1 MERDEAAIAMEA
13 DAQRKVIDQT
23 LFQPLT
29 VPEFAGEDTGRPAVG
44 YWSDVWRRL
53 RKHKLAMTGLALIAV
68 ITVMAVVG
76 PYLSGHGYAQQNL
89 SLTNVRPNASY
100 WFGTDNLGRD
110 LFTRVWDGGRISLLI
125 GLLTSVICLAIG
137 VFYGGISGFAGG
149 RVDNVMMRL
158 LEVLYSIPFMLYV
171 LLFMVT
177 LGPGLKTILIA
188 LGITYWMDMARVVR
202 GQVLSLKEQEYVLAA
217 RGLGA
222 GTWRIL
228 TRHLIPN
235 TMGPIIVTATL
246 LVPQAIFTEA
256 FLSFLGLGVS
266 APMAS
271 WGVLASNGIDSLSV
285 YPWQLFFPALFISL
299 TMLAFNFL
307 GDGLRDALDPR
318 LRK

>member
-1 MERDEAAIAMEA
+1 VERDEAAIAMEA